1 MSSHI
6 ERRARSRAPTGSL
19 ARLLGWLFLG
29 ITIGVIVLFVM
40 QIQSFNAL
48 APPAPQTVPADA
60 DAGNAPPEE
69 VVVSNARFTGF
80 DKERQP
86 YTVTARTARQDESDM
101 TKVHLSDV
109 GAEMNRKT
117 GSTIAIRSNSAL
129 YDSKAKSID
138 LQGNVEISGLSGLTA
153 RMEKARVGLESR
165 ALRSEVPV
173 TVVNDEAT
181 IAANGLEIADDG
193 KRILF
198 FNGVKATFRGANRK
212 GSSTP

>member
-1 MSSHI
+1 MSSHT
-6 ERRARSRAPTGSL
+6 ERRTRRRAPSGSL
-19 ARLLGWLFLG
+19 SRLLGWLFLG
-29 ITIGVIVLFVM
+29 IMVGVIALFVM

-48 APPAPQTVPADA
+48 APPPPRTVPSEADA
-60 DAGNAPPEE
+60 ANAPPEE

-80 DKERQP
+80 DDARQP

-101 TKVHLSDV
+101 TKVHLEEV
-109 GAEMNRKT
+109 GAEMNRKA
-117 GSTIAIRSNSAL
+117 GSTIAIRSNRAL

-138 LQGNVEISGLSGLTA
+138 LEGAVEITGLSGLTA
-153 RMEKARVGLESR
+153 KMEKARVGLETR

-173 TVVNDEAT
+173 TVVNAETT

>member
-1 MSSHI
+1 M
-6 ERRARSRAPTGSL
+6 
-19 ARLLGWLFLG
+19 
-29 ITIGVIVLFVM
+29 LFVM

-60 DAGNAPPEE
+60 DAGNVPPEE

-181 IAANGLEIADDG
+181 IAANGLEILDDG

>member
-1 MSSHI
+1 MSSHT
-6 ERRARSRAPTGSL
+6 ERRTRRRAPSGSL
-19 ARLLGWLFLG
+19 SRLLGWLFLG
-29 ITIGVIVLFVM
+29 IMVGVIALFVM

-48 APPAPQTVPADA
+48 APPPPRTVTTDA
-60 DAGNAPPEE
+60 AANAPPEE
-69 VVVSNARFTGF
+69 VVVSNAHFTGF

-101 TKVHLSDV
+101 TKVHLEEV
-109 GAEMNRKT
+109 GAEMNRKA
-117 GSTIAIRSNSAL
+117 GSTIAIRSNRAL

-138 LQGNVEISGLSGLTA
+138 LEGDVEITGLSGLTA
-153 RMEKARVGLESR
+153 KMEKARVGLESR

-173 TVVNDEAT
+173 TVVNEEAT

-198 FNGVKATFRGANRK
+198 FNGVKAKFRGANRK